1 MPCCNPRKYPAGV
14 CGRER
19 VRAGG
24 ALQLTI
30 RLSHLLYAMTRFFRS
45 LHICTLNVVQ
55 CNPMNTS
62 LERFA
67 TLDFQRGQ
75 TVRALRHRKPTLTV
89 GLLNV
94 DNAWNTHSWC
104 IHYPET
110 YNNFDFKEQQCKMHQ
125 RLKQLHYTANTALAL
140 CKHLCAQLTKN
151 P

>member
-1 MPCCNPRKYPAGV
+1 MLCHNGMLQPKKISSRGLWE
-14 CGRER
+14 GESEGWG
-19 VRAGG
+19 AGG

-67 TLDFQRGQ
+67 TLDFQHGQ

-89 GLLNV
+89 LLNV

-110 YNNFDFKEQQCKMHQ
+110 YNNFAKCIKDWNNCII
-125 RLKQLHYTANTALAL
+125 L
-140 CKHLCAQLTKN
+140 LTQHWLFASTCVHS
-151 P
+151 

>member
-1 MPCCNPRKYPAGV
+1 MLCHNGMLQPKKISSRGLWE
-14 CGRER
+14 GESEGWG
-19 VRAGG
+19 AGG

-89 GLLNV
+89 LLNV
-94 DNAWNTHSWC
+94 DNA
-104 IHYPET
+104 
-110 YNNFDFKEQQCKMHQ
+110 
-125 RLKQLHYTANTALAL
+125 
-140 CKHLCAQLTKN
+140 
-151 P
+151 

>member
-1 MPCCNPRKYPAGV
+1 MLCHNGMLQPKKISSRGLWE
-14 CGRER
+14 GESEGWG
-19 VRAGG
+19 AGG

-75 TVRALRHRKPTLTV
+75 TVRALRLLQCYLMLTMPEIHTRGAFITQKHIITLQ
-89 GLLNV
+89 
-94 DNAWNTHSWC
+94 NASKT
-104 IHYPET
+104 ET
-110 YNNFDFKEQQCKMHQ
+110 
-125 RLKQLHYTANTALAL
+125 TALY
-140 CKHLCAQLTKN
+140 C
-151 P
+151 